1 MLIKMI
7 HRHETAP
14 RKAAWNQDNRAI
26 GRFTPGARETSS
38 RQSVGH
44 HRWARRWLAMGA
56 LCTVLAGTPATAA
69 PPRDLPLLG
78 DSSSALV
85 SLETEARIGASF
97 LQQIRAAL
105 PLSSD
110 PLLKYYTDVQLRRL
124 TQYSELRDGIL
135 SVVLINDDQI
145 NAFAAPGGVVG
156 INMGLYLH
164 AQDVH
169 EYSSVVAHELAHL
182 SQRHFARGLEQQRN
196 MTIPTLA
203 SLVAAIAL
211 GAIAGSDAGLAAI
224 STSQAAAI
232 NSQLRYSRAREQE
245 ADRVGLNTLVNSGMD
260 PNGMARMFDR
270 MRRAFRFTKRPP
282 EFLLTHPVTESRISD
297 ARNQIA
303 RKPLEDSY
311 EDSAEYQMMRARVIL
326 HFANS
331 PEEALRLF
339 EKRLR
344 EEPENEGARYGM
356 AISLSA
362 SEQHDQALKALQ
374 PLRENQPNRLLVTAT
389 HAELL
394 LNAGVSDEA
403 LNLLARQLVLNPD
416 NIALSMLYARG
427 LVNEERYEEAEF
439 LLERLSRVHD
449 DDSQVWYEL
458 AEVAG
463 KAGSIIAVHRA
474 RAEFFAL
481 HGAYARAV
489 NHLEYARGLVDPKNF
504 QLMARLDARL
514 TDIRE
519 IQRKRK
525 S

>member
-1 MLIKMI
+1 MT
-7 HRHETAP
+7 HRPQKGASTGLRDCASSSNRLAP
-14 RKAAWNQDNRAI
+14 
-26 GRFTPGARETSS
+26 GRSKP
-38 RQSVGH
+38 RQ
-44 HRWARRWLAMGA
+44 WPKRWLTAGA
-56 LCTVLAGTPATAA
+56 LCTVLSTSPAATA
-69 PPRDLPLLG
+69 PPSDLPLLG

-85 SLETEARIGASF
+85 SLETEARIGADF
-97 LQQIRAAL
+97 LKQIRASL

-164 AQDVH
+164 AEDVH

-196 MTIPTLA
+196 MTIPNLA

-211 GAIAGSDAGLAAI
+211 GALAGGDAGLAAL
-224 STSQAAAI
+224 SASQAAAI
-232 NSQLRYSRAREQE
+232 NSQLRYSRGREQE
-245 ADRVGLNTLVNSGMD
+245 ADRVGLNTLVSSGMD
-260 PNGMARMFDR
+260 PNGMSRMFER

-303 RKPLEDSY
+303 RKPLEKNY

-326 HFANS
+326 HFANTAD
-331 PEEALRLF
+331 EALRLF
-339 EKRLR
+339 KKKLR
-344 EEPENEGARYGM
+344 DEPGNEGAQYGM
-356 AISLSA
+356 AIAYSA
-362 SEQHDQALKALQ
+362 EGKHDQALKALQ
-374 PLRENQPNRLLVTAT
+374 PLRQNQPNRLLVTAT

-394 LNAGVSDEA
+394 LNAKVTDEA

-416 NIALSMLYARG
+416 NVPLSMLYARG
-427 LVNEERYEEAEF
+427 LEDSERFEEAEI
-439 LLERLSRVHD
+439 LLERLSRIHG

-489 NHLEYARGLVDPKNF
+489 NHLEYARGLVDPENF
-504 QLMARLDARL
+504 QLMARLEARL

-519 IQRKRK
+519 IQRNRG